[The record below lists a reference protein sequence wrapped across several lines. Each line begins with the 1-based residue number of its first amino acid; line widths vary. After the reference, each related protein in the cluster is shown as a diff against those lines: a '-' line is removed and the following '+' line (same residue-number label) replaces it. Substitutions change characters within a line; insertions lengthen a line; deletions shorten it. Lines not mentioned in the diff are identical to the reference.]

1 MSQKSDISDIVLH
14 ILSVNGWQS
23 RPPLSSL
30 LALLQDESVFSNM
43 EAIDLNSILR
53 SAPEISKEQEK
64 RIKLYKRSLR
74 KRAAKKAFIVREN
87 MLTTQLDLELDA
99 LYFQKRALL
108 KEIKDLEREIRE
120 FEFHLTE
127 SHH

>member
-87 MLTTQLDLELDA
+87 MLTTQLDLEEL
-99 LYFQKRALL
+99 F
-108 KEIKDLEREIRE
+108 LE
-120 FEFHLTE
+120 
-127 SHH
+127 SCNVVCSSYS